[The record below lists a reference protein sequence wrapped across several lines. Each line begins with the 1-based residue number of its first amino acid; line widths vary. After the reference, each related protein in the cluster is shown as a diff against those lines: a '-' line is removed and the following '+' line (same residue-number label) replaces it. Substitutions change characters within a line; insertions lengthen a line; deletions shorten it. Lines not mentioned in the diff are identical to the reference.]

1 MLFRSFFVMV
11 WPVFAGAASPVFA
24 AYPDRLIRLIAPFAP
39 GGNID
44 ITARTVAP
52 GLTEQLGQSVVVEN
66 RGGAGGR
73 IGTEMVAK
81 SAPDGYTL
89 LLGSSGSLTV
99 NPAFTAVPSYDP
111 LKDFA
116 PTSLVSIV
124 PLLLVVHP
132 SLPVYTAKEFI
143 ALAKAKPGMVM
154 MASAGTGSNTHLTG
168 ELFQVITGVKL
179 THIPYKGSG
188 PALVDLMGGQT
199 HCIFDQVSTSVPHVS
214 AGKLRALAVAASKR
228 SPLMTDVL
236 TMEEAGVRGF
246 EASTYTGVF
255 LPSATPKDIVNR
267 VYVALLK
274 VLDQKATRDAFN
286 RLGAEVIK
294 STPEELTRRLTA
306 DLAKWKKV
314 QQQTG
319 IKLD

>member
-1 MLFRSFFVMV
+1 LLRSLCALLCLAIANF
-11 WPVFAGAASPVFA
+11 SFA
-24 AYPDRLIRLIAPFAP
+24 AYPEKPVRLIAPFAP

-52 GLTEQLGQSVVVEN
+52 GLTEQLGQSVIVEN

-73 IGTEMVAK
+73 IGTEYVAK
-81 SAPDGYTL
+81 ATPDGYTL

-99 NPAFTAVPSYDP
+99 NPAFATTQAYDP
-111 LKDFA
+111 LRDFV
-116 PTSLVSIV
+116 PTSMVSIV

-132 SLPVYTAKEFI
+132 SLPAYTAKEFI
-143 ALAKAKPGMVM
+143 ALAKSRPGQVT

-179 THIPYKGSG
+179 THVPYKGSG
-188 PALVDLMGGQT
+188 PALIDLIGGQT
-199 HCIFDQVSTSVPHVS
+199 QCIFDQVSTSAPHIKT
-214 AGKLRALAVAASKR
+214 GKLRAIAVAAAKR
-228 SPLMTDVL
+228 SATLPDVV
-236 TMEEAGVRGF
+236 TMQEAGVRNF
-246 EASTYTGVF
+246 EAETYTGIF
-255 LPSATPKDIVNR
+255 LPSAAPKDIVQR
-267 VYVALLK
+267 VYGALLK
-274 VLDQKATRDAFN
+274 VLDQATTRDAFN
-286 RLGAEVIK
+286 RLGAEVVK
-294 STPEELTRRLTA
+294 STPEELTTRLRT

>member
-1 MLFRSFFVMV
+1 MLFRLRCAVLCWAV
-11 WPVFAGAASPVFA
+11 TGAVFA
-24 AYPDRLIRLIAPFAP
+24 AYPDRPVRLIAPFAP

-44 ITARTVAP
+44 ITARAIAP
-52 GLTEQLGQSVVVEN
+52 GMSEQLGQSVVVEN

-73 IGTEMVAK
+73 IGTEAVAK
-81 SAPDGYTL
+81 AAPDGYTL

-99 NPAFTAVPSYDP
+99 NPAFTAAPTYDP
-111 LKDFA
+111 LRDFA

-124 PLLLVVHP
+124 PLMLVVHP
-132 SLPVYTAKEFI
+132 SLPVHTAKEFI
-143 ALAKAKPGMVM
+143 TLAKAKPGAVM

-168 ELFQVITGVKL
+168 ELFQLIAGVKL
-179 THIPYKGSG
+179 THVPYKGSG
-188 PALVDLMGGQT
+188 PALIDLMGGQT
-199 HCIFDQVSTSVPHVS
+199 HCIFDQVSTSGPFVI
-214 AGKLRALAVAASKR
+214 AGKLRAIAVASAKR
-228 SPLMTDVL
+228 SATLPSVP

-255 LPSATPKDIVNR
+255 LPSATPRDIVNR
-267 VYVALLK
+267 VYTALLK
-274 VLDQKATRDAFN
+274 VLDQPATRDVFN

-294 STPEELTRRLTA
+294 STPEEVTRRISG

-319 IKLD
+319 IRID